1 MTDSKEIE
9 QPKIPGGESSTP
21 KIGELLVREGFIKEA
36 DVEKA
41 LSIQKKEKE
50 WSDLPLGEILV
61 EMGALSREDLERVLK
76 HPDLRIH
83 IGNLAVK
90 KGMLTREQLDGCLQ
104 KQGPGELLGEVL
116 VREGRITRYGLEELL
131 KEQLNSRRIGDLAV
145 KMGLV
150 GKEDLDRALTIQTAP
165 RTLGAIL
172 CSEGVVNPLDL
183 YYVLNK
189 HKKQLRLGEILLQLG
204 YVEKSD
210 LNRALQEHKHSSE
223 TVGDILLRKKMIT
236 REQLQDALSRQSN
249 IPFKTLKDF
258 VYSEQDKRKLSR
270 IISQKYAEKN
280 LMIPLSLVGRALTL
294 ALVNPDHIHTARELK
309 ALYTNLNISCVLT
322 TEEKFSEL
330 FEVLYSRKL
339 SGKKGEEEEEE
350 EAAAPEGMDFMQIE
364 LDENMEGAEEE
375 LPIYDAQ
382 DIEAEEIVNF
392 IIKYGISNGASDIH
406 LEQDREGVKLRY
418 RIDGVLQDMNLAWL
432 KKKLQEKAGSII
444 SRIKIISNLDIA
456 EKRLPQDGVF
466 RINYFDKAKGT
477 KYDLDFRVAT
487 CRAITGENV
496 VIRILDS
503 RKANVGLENLN
514 HSPHVLEP
522 FKRSCKS
529 SAGMI
534 LVTGPTGSGKSSTLY
549 GALKYIYDPSIKIIT
564 AEDPIEYSFPGIMQ
578 TQVHHKIDLSFSRLL
593 RSFLRLDPDVILVG
607 EIRDQETARI
617 SFDAAQ
623 TGHLVLSTLHT
634 NDSVSS
640 VPRLLDLG
648 VERSQIASSL
658 SCALAQRLVR
668 RICPACADEYM
679 PDEVEW
685 SIIFDKYPSHLRFY
699 KGRGCEACGFT
710 GYKGRTLISE
720 VFEINKEIAAALV
733 KGAEADEIKFLA
745 QENGMKTLLDDGLLK
760 LQETTLSELLR
771 MVPHE
776 MIQMFKLRNARA
788 ATSTN
793 LDAARGITST
803 KTPNGEAFALVDPEG
818 DKAVLKR
825 LCDAYMGMV
834 EDAGNSV
841 KKVDEML
848 LRAFIVES
856 YQEIRSKY
864 QCEEVHFYLEPREGK
879 IEISALPVS

>member
-1 MTDSKEIE
+1 ME
-9 QPKIPGGESSTP
+9 GGE
-21 KIGELLVREGFIKEA
+21 
-36 DVEKA
+36 D
-41 LSIQKKEKE
+41 
-50 WSDLPLGEILV
+50 
-61 EMGALSREDLERVLK
+61 
-76 HPDLRIH
+76 
-83 IGNLAVK
+83 
-90 KGMLTREQLDGCLQ
+90 
-104 KQGPGELLGEVL
+104 EV
-116 VREGRITRYGLEELL
+116 
-131 KEQLNSRRIGDLAV
+131 
-145 KMGLV
+145 
-150 GKEDLDRALTIQTAP
+150 
-165 RTLGAIL
+165 
-172 CSEGVVNPLDL
+172 
-183 YYVLNK
+183 
-189 HKKQLRLGEILLQLG
+189 
-204 YVEKSD
+204 
-210 LNRALQEHKHSSE
+210 
-223 TVGDILLRKKMIT
+223 
-236 REQLQDALSRQSN
+236 
-249 IPFKTLKDF
+249 
-258 VYSEQDKRKLSR
+258 
-270 IISQKYAEKN
+270 
-280 LMIPLSLVGRALTL
+280 
-294 ALVNPDHIHTARELK
+294 
-309 ALYTNLNISCVLT
+309 
-322 TEEKFSEL
+322 
-330 FEVLYSRKL
+330 
-339 SGKKGEEEEEE
+339 
-350 EAAAPEGMDFMQIE
+350 
-364 LDENMEGAEEE
+364 
-375 LPIYDAQ
+375 PIYDAQ

-432 KKKLQEKAGSII
+432 KKKLHEKAGSVI

-503 RKANVGLENLN
+503 RKANVGLESLH

-549 GALKYIYDPSIKIIT
+549 GALKYIYDPGIKIIT

-578 TQVHHKIDLSFSRLL
+578 TQVHNKIDLNFSRLL

-640 VPRLLDLG
+640 VARLLDLG

-668 RICPACADEYM
+668 RICPACIDEYM
-679 PDEVEW
+679 PEEVEW
-685 SIIFDKYPSHLRFY
+685 SIVFDRYPSHLRFY
-699 KGRGCEACGFT
+699 KGRGCETCGFT

-733 KGAEADEIKFLA
+733 KGAEAEEIKMLA
-745 QENGMKTLLDDGLLK
+745 QKNGMKTLLDDGLLK
-760 LQETTLSELLR
+760 LHETTLSELLR

-776 MIQMFKLRNARA
+776 MIQMFKTKNGGA
-788 ATSTN
+788 ASAAE
-793 LDAARGITST
+793 LDATRGKTHV
-803 KTPNGEAFALVDPEG
+803 KTPDGEAFAMLNPER
-818 DKAVLKR
+818 DQHVLNH
-825 LCDAYMGMV
+825 LCDAYRAMLEHSEAAMG
-834 EDAGNSV
+834 EI
-841 KKVDEML
+841 DETVL
-848 LRAFIVES
+848 KAFIVES
-856 YQEIRSKY
+856 FEEISDRY

-879 IEISALPVS
+879 VEIAALPVS

>member
-1 MTDSKEIE
+1 MVDSKEA
-9 QPKIPGGESSTP
+9 QQLGSSMEIDTTP
-21 KIGELLVREGFIKEA
+21 KIGELLVREGFIKEE
-36 DVEKA
+36 DVQKA
-41 LSIQKKEKE
+41 LAIQGQERS
-50 WSDLPLGEILV
+50 WADFPLGEILV
-61 EMGALSREDLERVLK
+61 KMGSLTQEDLDRILK
-76 HPDLRIH
+76 HPDLRLH

-104 KQGPGELLGEVL
+104 KQGPGELLGEVF
-116 VREGRITRYGLEELL
+116 VREGLLTRYGLEELL
-131 KEQLNSRRIGDLAV
+131 KDQLNSRRVGDLAV
-145 KMGLV
+145 KMGLIE
-150 GKEDLDRALTIQTAP
+150 KKDLERALTVQTAP

-172 CSEGVVNPLDL
+172 CGEGLVNPLDL

-189 HKKQLRLGEILLQLG
+189 YKKQLRLGEILLKLG

-210 LNRALQEHKHSSE
+210 LNKALQEHKHSSE
-223 TVGDILLRKKMIT
+223 TMGDILLRKKLIT

-249 IPFKTLKDF
+249 IPFRTLKGF
-258 VYSEQDKRKLSR
+258 EYSEEDKRKLSR

-280 LMIPLSLVGRALTL
+280 LMIPLSLVGRELTL

-309 ALYTNLNISCVLT
+309 TLYINLNISCVLI

-330 FEVLYSRKL
+330 FEILYSRRL
-339 SGKKGEEEEEE
+339 AGKKEEEEEE
-350 EAAAPEGMDFMQIE
+350 ETAAPEGMDFMQIE
-364 LDENMEGAEEE
+364 LDENMEGADDES
-375 LPIYDAQ
+375 PIYDAQ

-432 KKKLQEKAGSII
+432 KKKLQEKSGSII

-466 RINYFDKAKGT
+466 RINYFDKAKGS

-514 HSPHVLEP
+514 HSPHVLKP
-522 FKRSCKS
+522 FKRACKS

-578 TQVHHKIDLSFSRLL
+578 TQVHSKIDLNFSRLL

-640 VPRLLDLG
+640 VPRLIDLG

-668 RICPACADEYM
+668 RICPACAEEYM
-679 PDEVEW
+679 PEEVEW

-745 QENGMKTLLDDGLLK
+745 QENGMKTLLDDGILK

-776 MIQMFKLRNARA
+776 MIQMFKMRNARTA
-788 ATSTN
+788 AQTD
-793 LDAARGITST
+793 LDASRGKTSV
-803 KTPNGEAFALVDPEG
+803 KTPNGEAFALVNPED
-818 DKAVLKR
+818 DKAVLNR
-825 LCDAYMGMV
+825 LCDAYMTMAAGV
-834 EDAGNSV
+834 ESGAE
-841 KKVDEML
+841 KVDQTL
-848 LRAFIVES
+848 LKSFIIES
-856 YQEIRSKY
+856 FREISSNY
-864 QCEEVHFYLEPREGK
+864 QCEEVHFYLEPRDGK
-879 IEISALPVS
+879 VEISALPVS